1 MVPEING
8 RHAHCGTLKKTQGC
22 AVVKVKIRDSKL
34 MLSDIRVKIQFHRA
48 GTTKFKNT
56 KKNGNVAT

>member
-34 MLSDIRVKIQFHRA
+34 MLSDIRVKFSFIELEQLNSK
-48 GTTKFKNT
+48 TL
-56 KKNGNVAT
+56 KKMVM